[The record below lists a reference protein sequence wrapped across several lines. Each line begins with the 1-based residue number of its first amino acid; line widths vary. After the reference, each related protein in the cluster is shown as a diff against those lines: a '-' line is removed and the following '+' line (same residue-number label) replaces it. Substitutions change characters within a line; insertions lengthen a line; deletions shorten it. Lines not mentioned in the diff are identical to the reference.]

1 MKKTLTGLTLAA
13 AFGFTAL
20 AASPAAAAPPYA
32 NCDAAAAEGVYNI
45 KAGDPGYEASLDR
58 DGDGVACEG
67 PTPSPTPPTPSP
79 TATPT
84 APGGGV
90 VQTPKGGANTG
101 VATDKG
107 ADATGVLLATGGV
120 VAVAGIAVGVRR
132 KSGNH
137 A

>member
-32 NCDAAAAEGVYNI
+32 NCDAANAEGAFNI
-45 KAGDPGYEASLDR
+45 KVGEPGYEPRLDR

-67 PTPSPTPPTPSP
+67 TPPPPPPTPPT
-79 TATPT
+79 TTPT
-84 APGGGV
+84 PPNGNQMD
-90 VQTPKGGANTG
+90 QTPKGGANTG
-101 VATDKG
+101 VSADGGT
-107 ADATGVLLATGGV
+107 DATGVLLAAGGV
-120 VAVAGIAVGVRR
+120 VAIAGIAVGVRR

>member
-1 MKKTLTGLTLAA
+1 MKKTLAGLTLAA

-32 NCDAAAAEGVYNI
+32 NCDAANAEGAFSI
-45 KAGDPGYEASLDR
+45 KVGEPGYEPRLDR

-67 PTPSPTPPTPSP
+67 TPPNGTNDVIADPP
-79 TATPT
+79 ATT
-84 APGGGV
+84 DGNQV
-90 VQTPKGGANTG
+90 IQTPRGGANTG
-101 VATDKG
+101 VAIDKG
-107 ADATGVLLATGGV
+107 TDATGMLLAAGGIA
-120 VAVAGIAVGVRR
+120 AVAGVAFGVRR

>member
-1 MKKTLTGLTLAA
+1 MKKTLTGLTIAA

-32 NCDAAAAEGVYNI
+32 NCAAAAAEGVYNI
-45 KAGDPGYEASLDR
+45 AEGQPGYEPSLDR

-67 PTPSPTPPTPSP
+67 TPP
-79 TATPT
+79 
-84 APGGGV
+84 GGPEDV
-90 VQTPKGGANTG
+90 IVDPPVTVPENQIVQTPRGGANTG
-101 VATDKG
+101 APADKG
-107 ADATGVLLATGGV
+107 TDAAGVLLAAGGV
-120 VAVAGIAVGVRR
+120 VAVAGIAAGLRR